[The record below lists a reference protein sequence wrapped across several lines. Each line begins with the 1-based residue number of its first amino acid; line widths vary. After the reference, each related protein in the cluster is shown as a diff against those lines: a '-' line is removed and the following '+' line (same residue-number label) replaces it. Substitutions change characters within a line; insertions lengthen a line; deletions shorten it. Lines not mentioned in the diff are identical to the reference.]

1 MKHLVRAEGLGTSRA
16 AAVDIAARQIC
27 SDVQT
32 SARRTFAVAAQPL
45 RHSITKV
52 TGVFMNASSAKTS
65 AAASYLTVNMV
76 SPASI
81 LKNVAWGG
89 GSYGEAGRV

>member
-16 AAVDIAARQIC
+16 AAADIAARQIR

-52 TGVFMNASSAKTS
+52 TGVFMNAWSARTS
-65 AAASYLTVNMV
+65 AAASYLTVMV